1 MLISFVVP
9 MYNEE
14 KRIGKTVSALNDYL
28 SKRNFGH
35 EVIFVDDGSK
45 DQTLKTLSNLKPK
58 FSHKVI
64 TYPNN
69 KGKGF
74 AVKTGALSAH
84 GEYILLLDADM
95 STPIEE
101 FDKFY
106 PHLNQNTVLI
116 GTRKG
121 LGAQVKK
128 PQPFIRQKMGEVF
141 TLLSSALIVPGITD
155 FTCGFKCF
163 PKSAQKVFER
173 SVINRWSYDPEIL
186 FLAVKF
192 GFKIHEIPIVWVNDD
207 RTRVKLVNDTLLSFI
222 ELLKIRWNNWQ
233 GHYSLPQD
241 V

>member
-14 KRIGKTVSALNDYL
+14 KRIDKTVSALNDYL
-28 SKRNFGH
+28 SRRDFDH

-58 FSHKVI
+58 FSHKVV
-64 TYPNN
+64 TYANN

-74 AVKTGALSAH
+74 AVKTGALSAR
-84 GEYILLLDADM
+84 GDYILLLDADM

-141 TLLSSALIVPGITD
+141 TLLSSTLIVPGITD

-186 FLAVKF
+186 FLAHKS
-192 GFKIHEIPIVWVNDD
+192 GLTIHEIPITWTNDTGSKVNLLKDAFVSLVELVKIRVND
-207 RTRVKLVNDTLLSFI
+207 F
-222 ELLKIRWNNWQ
+222 Q
-233 GHYSLPQD
+233 GLYS
-241 V
+241 